1 MTNTS
6 IDFTTSGIPGDYSV
20 SAHTDPIPVDIH
32 TVPITKSFEPA
43 PGENGSFTAHLGDLN
58 ANSKGWGPSAT
69 NAAMWYAL
77 GPQGTVVGN
86 NSATGALTLN
96 TTVLPWPQENIDC
109 QPLGVSASAARVI
122 ATNNS
127 LQNTGAFVT
136 NGDTNDHARMYGVA
150 YVPRT
155 NDKVEGVEVE
165 VAPDGTVFIKADPSV
180 RALTDKLEIQL
191 KARPR
196 DDEATWE
203 AYNVDGNVGDRFVVL
218 LDHKPGYFHA
228 ITNPSVSV
236 TLKQNQDTT
245 LPEGTTYT
253 LNGDPITDPALE
265 GWEYELNESTG
276 DLTVTPPADAKTG
289 NYIAVPVRV
298 DYPNGYFN
306 EITGLVTVV
315 ERDSITIVNQIENED
330 GSVTIEFSDG
340 TEVTVPVGKPGPQG
354 PEGPQGPPGEPGE
367 PGEPGLNGRCVAT
380 VSAFAIPLVLLVPL
394 GMGSQMNIP
403 GLTPLAQQV
412 QQALKDGN
420 TQLQNALSIHN
431 PEIARAVN
439 DFSKGMGADAGRI
452 FGGAAAVAIGLAA
465 LSIIADSCTPGDS
478 MSSGSSE

>member
-6 IDFTTSGIPGDYSV
+6 VDFTTSGIPGDYSV
-20 SAHTDPIPVDIH
+20 QAHTAPLPVFLFQ
-32 TVPITKSFEPA
+32 VLITRSFEPSLT
-43 PGENGSFTAHLGDLN
+43 GDGSFTAHLGSFN
-58 ANSKGWGPSAT
+58 ANGEGWADS
-69 NAAMWYAL
+69 NAALWYVY
-77 GPQGTVVGN
+77 GPKGTVVDSA
-86 NSATGALTLN
+86 SATGTLTLN
-96 TTVLPWPQENIDC
+96 TTVLPWPQENKDC
-109 QPLGVSASAARVI
+109 QPLGVNSRVVRTI
-122 ATNNS
+122 VANNS
-127 LQNTGAFVT
+127 RYNTGAFVT
-136 NGDTNDHARMYGVA
+136 KGDAEDHARMYGEA
-150 YVPRT
+150 YIPGT
-155 NDKVEGVEVE
+155 DTKVEGVEVLIRSNGNVDI
-165 VAPDGTVFIKADPSV
+165 VAAPSV
-180 RALTDKLEIQL
+180 RESTDKLEIQL

-203 AYNVDGNVGDRFVVL
+203 AYNVAPPPPPRFMVL
-218 LDHKPGYFHA
+218 LENKPGYFHA
-228 ITNPSVSV
+228 ITYPEVPI

-265 GWEYELNESTG
+265 GWIYDLDKDTG
-276 DLTVTPPADAKTG
+276 DLTVTPPKGAKTG
-289 NYIAVPVRV
+289 NYIAIPVRV
-298 DYPNGYFN
+298 NYPDGSTD

-340 TEVTVPVGKPGPQG
+340 TEVTVPGGKPGPQG
-354 PEGPQGPPGEPGE
+354 PEGPQGPPGEPG
-367 PGEPGLNGRCVAT
+367 LDGRCVAT

-394 GMGSQMNIP
+394 GMANQMNIP

-412 QQALKDGN
+412 QQSLKEGN
-420 TQLQNALSIHN
+420 TQLQNALRIHN

-439 DFSKGMGADAGRI
+439 DFTKDMGPDAGRI